1 MKKNK
6 YNVAIRTLAITLTIY
21 GLSWIH
27 AYAIAPTYQ
36 AAQLRE
42 LSEIERVKLY
52 LIQKVGYQGYQR
64 WNKIIAAESSWRL
77 DAKNVNKN
85 GTTDGCLL
93 QVNSSWDDEAKKLG
107 LDYRN
112 NPIDCIDMGL
122 YIKEVQGFSAWNAS
136 KKKWL

>member
-52 LIQKVGYQGYQR
+52 LIQKVGYQEYQR